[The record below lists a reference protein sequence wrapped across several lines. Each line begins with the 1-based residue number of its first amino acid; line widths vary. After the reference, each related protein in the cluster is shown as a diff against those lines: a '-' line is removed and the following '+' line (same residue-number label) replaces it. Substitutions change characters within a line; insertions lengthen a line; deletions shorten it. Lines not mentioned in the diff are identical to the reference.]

1 MTLRL
6 DLWRVDGSRLVGL
19 PAQTLDIE
27 QRLEGWIDHDPSILG
42 MDLLIIGRQ
51 VMTPYSGRVDLLALD
66 GQANTVVL
74 ELKRG
79 RTPRDV
85 VGQVLDYASWVKDL
99 SYEDLDR
106 LCVKHRGSDLAT
118 AFQQH
123 FDQSVPDSVNDDH
136 QLVIVA
142 PELDDSSE
150 RIVTYLAEERGLAIN
165 VVFFNVFKLG
175 DTELIGRAWL
185 KDPVEI
191 EEKTGSKRRAPWQG
205 YWFVNVGEGPHRTW
219 ADNARYGFIAA
230 GQGEKYSGPL
240 KKLNIGDQILAYVK
254 GKGYVGYGVVKTPAQ
269 MIKDVRVNGTPLL
282 DLELQAERP
291 GENADDPTRSE
302 WVVLVEWKKTFPTD
316 QAQTFKGV
324 FANQNIVCKLRDP
337 LTVDFV
343 QRQFNIL
350 PRREVSASPHL
361 LRTGPQSGSPDIG

>member
-19 PAQTLDIE
+19 PAQTLDVE
-27 QRLEGWIDHDPSILG
+27 QRLETWLDQDPSILG

-51 VMTPYSGRVDLLALD
+51 IVTPYSGRIDLLALD
-66 GQANTVVL
+66 AEANTVVL

-106 LCVKHRGSDLAT
+106 MSEKHRGSDLAT
-118 AFQQH
+118 AFQQR
-123 FDQSVPDSVNDDH
+123 FEQPLPDPVNDDH

-150 RIVTYLAEERGLAIN
+150 RIVNYLAEVRGLAIN
-165 VVFFNVFKLG
+165 VVFFNIFKLG
-175 DTELIGRAWL
+175 DTELMGRAWL

-191 EEKTGSKRRAPWQG
+191 EEKTGSKRRAPWPG
-205 YWFVNVGEGPHRTW
+205 YWFVNVGEGSHRTW
-219 ADNARYGFIAA
+219 ADNVRYGFIGA
-230 GQGEKYSGPL
+230 GQGAKYSGPL
-240 KKLNIGDQILAYVK
+240 RKLNVGDQILAYVK
-254 GKGYVGYGVVKTPAQ
+254 GKGYVGYGIVKAPAQ
-269 MIKDVRVNGTPLL
+269 MIKDVRINGTPLL
-282 DLELQAERP
+282 ELPLQADKP
-291 GENADDPTRSE
+291 GENADDPAKSE
-302 WVVLVEWKKTFPTD
+302 WVVGVEWKKTFPID

-324 FANQNIVCKLRDP
+324 FANQNVVCKLREP
-337 LTVDFV
+337 STVDFV
-343 QRQFNIL
+343 QRQFDMPARSRSLFEPLGGN
-350 PRREVSASPHL
+350 
-361 LRTGPQSGSPDIG
+361 PD